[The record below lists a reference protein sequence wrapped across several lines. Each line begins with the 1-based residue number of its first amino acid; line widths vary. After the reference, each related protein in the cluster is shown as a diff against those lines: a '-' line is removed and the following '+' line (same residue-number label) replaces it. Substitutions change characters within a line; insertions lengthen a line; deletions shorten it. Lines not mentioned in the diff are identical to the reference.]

1 MSDKVALETLVK
13 VLEYPYFLNANQIRI
28 LIPRPY
34 RIRYLYS
41 LSPFIFTI
49 VLNMIL
55 TRK

>member
-13 VLEYPYFLNANQIRI
+13 VLKYPYFLNANQIRI
-28 LIPRPY
+28 QILHPY
-34 RIRYLYS
+34 HICYLYS
-41 LSPFIFTI
+41 LSPFTFTI

>member
-1 MSDKVALETLVK
+1 MNDKVALETLVK

-28 LIPRPY
+28 LIPHPY
-34 RIRYLYS
+34 HICYLYS
-41 LSPFIFTI
+41 LFIFTI